1 MVSSPRTLTTS
12 NARSVRRV
20 AQVECRL
27 EANEHTGA
35 TLASLA
41 PTARTPGRGP
51 EGNPNKI
58 IRSPAAAGLCE
69 NRPARPP
76 FAALIPPRG
85 RTQPLTNFP
94 SHHSGNDV
102 ALHVQHRH
110 GTARD
115 RPGAGP
121 HRLLHAG
128 SNAFREAISK
138 HRTIRGPKTPA
149 LPRAGFIAPS
159 ASVIGDVSIGEKSSV
174 WYGAVLRGDV
184 NSIRIGS
191 QTNIQDNTVI
201 HVAKTNVGGVAA
213 PTIIG
218 DRVTVGHNAILH
230 ACTVKD
236 DAFIGMGATVMDGA
250 VVESGAMVAAG
261 ALVTPGTVVP
271 TGQLWAGAPAK
282 FMREMTAEEKAFTV
296 TSAETYAEVG
306 AVHAAENDKSFEE
319 LEYDKAAR
327 RMARERDPDYDSH
340 LGIEREVKVQVEPLS
355 PALFFERADRSEH
368 DRAIRP
374 YFPRGDVVV
383 PCAVIEPFVIDLTDF
398 THLFC

>member
-1 MVSSPRTLTTS
+1 MSRFMFSIGTVLR
-12 NARSVRRV
+12 
-20 AQVECRL
+20 E
-27 EANEHTGA
+27 TGQ
-35 TLASLA
+35 
-41 PTARTPGRGP
+41 
-51 EGNPNKI
+51 
-58 IRSPAAAGLCE
+58 
-69 NRPARPP
+69 
-76 FAALIPPRG
+76 AL
-85 RTQPLTNFP
+85 
-94 SHHSGNDV
+94 
-102 ALHVQHRH
+102 
-110 GTARD
+110 D
-115 RPGAGP
+115 RIGCSMQ
-121 HRLLHAG
+121 G
-128 SNAFREAISK
+128 STAFREAISK
-138 HRTIRGPKTPA
+138 HRTIMGIYEKTPA

-184 NSIRIGS
+184 NSIRIGA

-340 LGIEREVKVQVEPLS
+340 LGIERSQVKVQV
-355 PALFFERADRSEH
+355 
-368 DRAIRP
+368 
-374 YFPRGDVVV
+374 
-383 PCAVIEPFVIDLTDF
+383 
-398 THLFC
+398 